1 MMTVKQVSSL
11 TGISIRTLQFYDE
24 IDLFKPAELTD
35 AGYRLYDES
44 SLEKLQQILFFKEL
58 DFSLKEIKA
67 IMENPQFDRDAAL
80 KQQRRL
86 IRLKRD
92 RLNALLG
99 QLDQLI
105 KGETCMEFKNFDM
118 TEYFRILNEFKET
131 HTDEII
137 KQLGNMENYDEMIT
151 VLKSQEN
158 EIAEKAVK
166 QYTSLEKYT
175 EAVKHNF
182 HRFLTDNSPAASTD
196 VNGMIKKTE
205 ELTRTLT
212 SDLTLDPASAEVQKA
227 VCELVSFTE
236 ECSRGIEMGDNYWS
250 SMADLY
256 LSNPVYIEVNDRKYG
271 AGASEFIGLAL
282 KACLRNES

>member
-131 HTDEII
+131 HTDEIV

-151 VLKSQEN
+151 DLKSQEN
-158 EIAEKAVK
+158 EIAEKAVR
-166 QYTSLEKYT
+166 QYGSLEKYT

-196 VNGMIKKTE
+196 VSGMIEKTE
-205 ELTRTLT
+205 ELTRILT

-236 ECSRGIEMGDNYWS
+236 ECSRGIEMGENYWS

-282 KACLRNES
+282 KACIKDK

>member
-151 VLKSQEN
+151 DLKSQEN
-158 EIAEKAVK
+158 EIAEKAVR

-196 VNGMIKKTE
+196 VNGMIEKTE

>member
-151 VLKSQEN
+151 DLKSQEN
-158 EIAEKAVK
+158 EIAKKAVK

-196 VNGMIKKTE
+196 VNGMIEKTE

>member
-151 VLKSQEN
+151 DLKSQEN
-158 EIAEKAVK
+158 EIAEKAVR
-166 QYTSLEKYT
+166 QYTSLEKFT

-196 VNGMIKKTE
+196 VNGMIEKTE

-282 KACLRNES
+282 KACSRDK

>member
-151 VLKSQEN
+151 DLKSQEN
-158 EIAEKAVK
+158 EIAEKAVR
-166 QYTSLEKYT
+166 QYTSLEKFT

-196 VNGMIKKTE
+196 VNGMIEKTE

>member
-131 HTDEII
+131 HTDEIV

-151 VLKSQEN
+151 DLKSQEN
-158 EIAEKAVK
+158 EIAEKAVR
-166 QYTSLEKYT
+166 QYGSLEKYT

-196 VNGMIKKTE
+196 VNGMIEKTE
-205 ELTRTLT
+205 ELTRILT

-236 ECSRGIEMGDNYWS
+236 ECSRGIEMGENYWS

-282 KACLRNES
+282 KACIKDK